1 MNERDVWTARL
12 SEYVDGDLPADER
25 VALERHLVDCA
36 ECRETIADL
45 RRLVGLAGTLAYRE
59 PPRDLWPGIQ
69 RRIGESE
76 QAAGVLPFRR
86 RWAFTVPQL
95 AAAAVLMMVVG
106 AGSATLALRGRGTP
120 APVGAPVAVGSTTV
134 QPAAF
139 AGTESYDAAIA
150 DLERV
155 LAEHG
160 DHLDSAT
167 VQVLRQSLSTIDR
180 AIAQARAALAADPGD
195 PYLNAHLAET
205 MRRKLNLM
213 RRAATMVAAS

>member
-1 MNERDVWTARL
+1 MNDRDVWTARL

-25 VALERHLVDCA
+25 VALERHLPECA
-36 ECRETIADL
+36 ECQDTIADL
-45 RRLVGLAGTLAYRE
+45 RRIQSLASTLGTRE
-59 PPRDLWPGIQ
+59 PARDLWPGIQ
-69 RRIGESE
+69 RRIGEAE
-76 QAAGVLPFRR
+76 RAPGVLPFRR

-106 AGSATLALRGRGTP
+106 AGTATLALRGRGAP
-120 APVGAPVAVGSTTV
+120 APGAVPVAIGSPTV

-139 AGTESYDAAIA
+139 AGTTSYDAAIA

-155 LAEHG
+155 LADHG
-160 DHLDSAT
+160 DDLDSAT
-167 VQVLRQSLSTIDR
+167 VRVLRQSLETIDR
-180 AIAQARAALAADPGD
+180 AILQARAALESDPSD
-195 PYLNAHLAET
+195 PYLNAHLADT

>member
-12 SEYVDGDLPADER
+12 SEYVDGDLAADER
-25 VALERHLVDCA
+25 VALERHLAECA
-36 ECRETIADL
+36 ECRETVADL
-45 RRLVGLAGTLAYRE
+45 RRLVGLAGTLADRE
-59 PPRDLWPGIQ
+59 PARDLWPGIQ
-69 RRIGESE
+69 RRIAETE
-76 QAAGVLPFRR
+76 QVAGVLPFRR

-120 APVGAPVAVGSTTV
+120 APAGTPVAVGSTTV

-139 AGTESYDAAIA
+139 AGTASYDAAIA

-155 LAEHG
+155 LAERG
-160 DHLDSAT
+160 SQLDSAT
-167 VQVLRQSLSTIDR
+167 VRVLRQSLSTIDR

>member
-36 ECRETIADL
+36 ECRETVADL
-45 RRLVGLAGTLAYRE
+45 RRLVGLAGTLADRE
-59 PPRDLWPGIQ
+59 PPRELWPGIQ
-69 RRIGESE
+69 RRIAEAEPG
-76 QAAGVLPFRR
+76 AGVLPFRR

-106 AGSATLALRGRGTP
+106 AGSATLALRGRGAP
-120 APVGAPVAVGSTTV
+120 APVGVPVAVGGAAV
-134 QPAAF
+134 QPVAF
-139 AGTESYDAAIA
+139 AGTASYDAAIA

-160 DHLDSAT
+160 DHLDSTT
-167 VQVLRQSLSTIDR
+167 VHVLRQSLSTIDR
-180 AIAQARAALAADPGD
+180 AIARARAALATDPGD

>member
-1 MNERDVWTARL
+1 MNERDGWTARL
-12 SEYVDGDLPADER
+12 SEYVDGELPADQR
-25 VALERHLVDCA
+25 VALERHLGECA
-36 ECRETIADL
+36 ECREAIGDL
-45 RRLVGLAGTLAYRE
+45 RRIQSLAGTLGDRE
-59 PPRDLWPGIQ
+59 PPRDLWPGVQ
-69 RRIGESE
+69 RRIGGAERE
-76 QAAGVLPFRR
+76 TGVLPFRR

-120 APVGAPVAVGSTTV
+120 APEGLPVAVGSGVV

-139 AGTESYDAAIA
+139 AGTESYDAALA
-150 DLERV
+150 ELEHV

-160 DHLDSAT
+160 DRLDSAT
-167 VQVLRQSLSTIDR
+167 VRVLRQSLETVDR
-180 AIAQARAALAADPGD
+180 AIARARAALASDPSD
-195 PYLNAHLAET
+195 PYLNAHLADT

>member
-1 MNERDVWTARL
+1 MHERDVWTARL
-12 SEYVDGDLPADER
+12 SEYVDGDLAADER
-25 VALERHLVDCA
+25 VALERHLGECA
-36 ECRETIADL
+36 ECRETVADL
-45 RRLVGLAGTLAYRE
+45 RRLVGLAGTLAHRE

-69 RRIGESE
+69 RRIAESG

-95 AAAAVLMMVVG
+95 AAAAVVMMVVG

-120 APVGAPVAVGSTTV
+120 APIGAPVAVGSATV
-134 QPAAF
+134 QQAAF
-139 AGTESYDAAIA
+139 AGTASYDAAIA
-150 DLERV
+150 DLEHV

-160 DHLDSAT
+160 SQLDSAT
-167 VQVLRQSLSTIDR
+167 VRVLRQSLSTIDR